1 LVLYIRKIYE
11 NVFPFYACSVF
22 EIKEKTLLCHQKY
35 KTNVNMVL
43 LFYVPEEELDNLWSK
58 LNMDRDVG
66 LDYLDFR
73 RIMKRG
79 SASFLN

>member
-1 LVLYIRKIYE
+1 MFSIWNNRRKKYYVIRSRRSMFTKGLV
-11 NVFPFYACSVF
+11 
-22 EIKEKTLLCHQKY
+22 
-35 KTNVNMVL
+35 
-43 LFYVPEEELDNLWSK
+43 FYVPEEELDNLWSK

>member
-1 LVLYIRKIYE
+1 MFV
-11 NVFPFYACSVF
+11 
-22 EIKEKTLLCHQKY
+22 
-35 KTNVNMVL
+35 
-43 LFYVPEEELDNLWSK
+43 FYVTEEELDNLWSK